1 MFDCFII
8 TVYQQK
14 LKNFRKNINQV
25 INKLYYSARPRVNFL
40 SRPMIKPGAKDQI
53 SEYKKKVD
61 PEKCSIT
68 LLLPYVN

>member
-53 SEYKKKVD
+53 SEYKKKVW
-61 PEKCSIT
+61 
-68 LLLPYVN
+68 